1 MAKKSKAKASSGPPE
16 IKNNKARH
24 DYHLLER
31 FEAGIKLTGTEVKS
45 IRMGKAQISEAFCRV
60 DKAGNVWLHNAYIQ
74 EYTFGTDANHSPTRI
89 RLLLLHKKE
98 QRKIKQEIEAGGKA
112 LIPLR
117 LYFKQALIKC
127 EIAIAQAKKLYDK
140 REDVK
145 RKTEM
150 REAQRD
156 MARR

>member
-1 MAKKSKAKASSGPPE
+1 MGKKSKAKAPGGPPE

-24 DYHLLER
+24 NYHVGER

-45 IRMGKAQISEAFCRV
+45 IRLGKAQISEAFCRV
-60 DKAGNVWLHNAYIQ
+60 DHNANVWLNNAYIQ
-74 EYTFGTDANHSPTRI
+74 EYTYGTDANHTPTRP
-89 RLLLLHKKE
+89 RLLLLNKRE
-98 QRKIKQEIEAGGKA
+98 QRKLKQEIEAGGQA

-127 EIAIAQAKKLYDK
+127 EIALCRGKKLFDK

-145 RKTEM
+145 RKTEL